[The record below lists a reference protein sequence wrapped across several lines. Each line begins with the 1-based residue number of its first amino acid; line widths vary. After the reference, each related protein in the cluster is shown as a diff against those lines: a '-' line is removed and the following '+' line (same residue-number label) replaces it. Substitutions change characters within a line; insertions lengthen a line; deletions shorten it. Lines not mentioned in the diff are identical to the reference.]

1 MIFAGSA
8 VAQQLPQYSQYM
20 INDYVINPAIAGTR
34 NYFDAKLN
42 QRYQWSGI
50 EDAPRTYTLSVN
62 GPLKSRK
69 VGIGGYIFTD
79 VTGPTK
85 RSGFYASYSYILK
98 LSEEAKLSM
107 SMSLGLLQYSVDGSQ
122 IQLEDPN
129 DIALSNA
136 LQSAILPDAGFG
148 MHLYSE
154 KFYLGASAPQLFE
167 SSIKF
172 FDEAKNGHSGLSRHY
187 FLMGGYKIKTS
198 GLFTFDPSFLVKY
211 VEPTPVQFELSA
223 RATYNKAIWL
233 GGSYRMN
240 DAIAVL
246 VGYNYLDNI
255 SFGYS
260 YDILTSGLN
269 KYSSGS
275 HEIMVGI
282 RFMRS
287 LPKK

>member
-1 MIFAGSA
+1 
-8 VAQQLPQYSQYM
+8 
-20 INDYVINPAIAGTR
+20 
-34 NYFDAKLN
+34 
-42 QRYQWSGI
+42 
-50 EDAPRTYTLSVN
+50 
-62 GPLKSRK
+62 
-69 VGIGGYIFTD
+69 
-79 VTGPTK
+79 
-85 RSGFYASYSYILK
+85 
-98 LSEEAKLSM
+98 
-107 SMSLGLLQYSVDGSQ
+107 
-122 IQLEDPN
+122 
-129 DIALSNA
+129 
-136 LQSAILPDAGFG
+136 
-148 MHLYSE
+148 
-154 KFYLGASAPQLFE
+154 
-167 SSIKF
+167 
-172 FDEAKNGHSGLSRHY
+172 
-187 FLMGGYKIKTS
+187 
-198 GLFTFDPSFLVKY
+198 LVKY